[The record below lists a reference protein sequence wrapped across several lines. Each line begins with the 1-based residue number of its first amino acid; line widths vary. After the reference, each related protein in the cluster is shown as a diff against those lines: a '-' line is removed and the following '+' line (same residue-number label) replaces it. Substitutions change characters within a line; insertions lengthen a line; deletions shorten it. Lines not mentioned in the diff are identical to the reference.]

1 MSLLAGLFFRLH
13 HLHHKIIGIASA
25 AASAALFCS
34 CSAVG
39 NTASSQ
45 SFVFDTYS
53 QVTVCG
59 SDSEDVLSEI
69 ESILSEMSAGFEL
82 CYDMTAAE
90 LPQNRLYSDCLSK
103 THELNRRYGNGINV
117 FCGKLTKLWGISAES
132 PKVPA
137 DEEIAAVLAEL
148 PDALTENI
156 PPNAM
161 LDFGSVS
168 KGYACDKVFE
178 ALEKEDTK
186 DIDYGIISL
195 SSTTLMYGK
204 KPGGKP
210 FRTGLTN
217 PLTGEG
223 YAGIIETEAAFI
235 STSGGYERYFSP
247 EGTDDKY
254 CHIMDMTTGR
264 PVETDLASA
273 TVIVP
278 ADVPNGGI
286 LSDFLATMIFSEG
299 TENIDKWLACEDFR
313 VTAVSADGGVY
324 SNCEG
329 LELNESGGFYYEYK

>member
-1 MSLLAGLFFRLH
+1 MARRFFRH
-13 HLHHKIIGIASA
+13 YNYNKIAGTVSA
-25 AASAALFCS
+25 AALTILLCS
-34 CSAVG
+34 CSGADK
-39 NTASSQ
+39 TASSQ

-53 QVTVCG
+53 QITVCG
-59 SDSEDVLSEI
+59 NDSEDVLSEVG
-69 ESILSEMSAGFEL
+69 SILSEMSGDFDL
-82 CYDMTAAE
+82 CYDMTANE
-90 LPQNRLYSDCLSK
+90 LPQNDLYCDCLSK
-103 THELNRRYGNGINV
+103 TRELNRRYGNGINV
-117 FCGKLTKLWGISAES
+117 FCGKLTKLWGISTDS
-132 PKVPA
+132 PRVPA
-137 DEEIAAVLAEL
+137 DEELAAVLAEL

-156 PPNAM
+156 PYGAM
-161 LDFGSVS
+161 LDFGAVS

-178 ALEKEDTK
+178 VLEKK
-186 DIDYGIISL
+186 DMDYGIISL

-204 KPGGKP
+204 KHGGKP

-247 EGTDDKY
+247 EGTNDKY

-264 PVETDLASA
+264 PVETDFASA

-278 ADVPNGGI
+278 ADVTDGGI

-299 TENIDKWLACEDFR
+299 TDNIDKWLACDDFQ
-313 VTAVSADGGVY
+313 VVAISADGGVY

>member
-1 MSLLAGLFFRLH
+1 
-13 HLHHKIIGIASA
+13 
-25 AASAALFCS
+25 
-34 CSAVG
+34 
-39 NTASSQ
+39 
-45 SFVFDTYS
+45 
-53 QVTVCG
+53 
-59 SDSEDVLSEI
+59 
-69 ESILSEMSAGFEL
+69 MSAGFEL

>member
-59 SDSEDVLSEI
+59 SDSEDVLSEV
-69 ESILSEMSAGFEL
+69 ESILSEISAGFEL

-148 PDALTENI
+148 PDALTETI
-156 PPNAM
+156 TPGAM
-161 LDFGSVS
+161 LDFGAVS

-178 ALEKEDTK
+178 ILEKNDTK

-235 STSGGYERYFSP
+235 PQAE
-247 EGTDDKY
+247 
-254 CHIMDMTTGR
+254 DM
-264 PVETDLASA
+264 
-273 TVIVP
+273 
-278 ADVPNGGI
+278 NG
-286 LSDFLATMIFSEG
+286 FFHR
-299 TENIDKWLACEDFR
+299 R
-313 VTAVSADGGVY
+313 VQTINTAI
-324 SNCEG
+324 
-329 LELNESGGFYYEYK
+329 

>member
-1 MSLLAGLFFRLH
+1 MAGRFFR
-13 HLHHKIIGIASA
+13 LHHKIIGIVFS

-34 CSAVG
+34 CLAADK
-39 NTASSQ
+39 TASSQ
-45 SFVFDTYS
+45 SFVFDTYA
-53 QVTVCG
+53 QTAVYG
-59 SDSEDVLSEI
+59 NDSEDVLSEV
-69 ESILSEMSAGFEL
+69 EGILSEMSAGFEL
-82 CYDMTAAE
+82 CYDMAAGE
-90 LPQNRLYSDCLSK
+90 LPRNDLYYDCLNK
-103 THELNRRYGNGINV
+103 TRELNRRYGNGINV
-117 FCGKLTKLWGISAES
+117 FCGNLTKLWGISADS
-132 PKVPA
+132 PRVPA

-148 PDALTENI
+148 PDALTEKI
-156 PPNAM
+156 PHDAM
-161 LDFGSVS
+161 LDFGAVS

-178 ALEKEDTK
+178 VLEKKDTK

-204 KPGGKP
+204 KSGGKP

-217 PLTGEG
+217 PITGEG

-264 PVETDLASA
+264 PVETDFASV
-273 TVIVP
+273 TVVVS
-278 ADVPNGGI
+278 ADVPDGGI

-299 TENIDKWLACEDFR
+299 TDNIDKWLACDDFQ
-313 VTAVSADGGVY
+313 VVAISADGWVY

>member
-1 MSLLAGLFFRLH
+1 MAGLFFRLH

-59 SDSEDVLSEI
+59 SDSEDVLSEV

-137 DEEIAAVLAEL
+137 DEEIAAAGIQAMEHFYHSIGMPVNLDEL
-148 PDALTENI
+148 GVHPTDVQIEEMVDRCIAASGN
-156 PPNAM
+156 
-161 LDFGSVS
+161 
-168 KGYACDKVFE
+168 
-178 ALEKEDTK
+178 
-186 DIDYGIISL
+186 
-195 SSTTLMYGK
+195 
-204 KPGGKP
+204 
-210 FRTGLTN
+210 RTGSAKKLSREDMVRIFTN
-217 PLTGEG
+217 
-223 YAGIIETEAAFI
+223 A
-235 STSGGYERYFSP
+235 
-247 EGTDDKY
+247 
-254 CHIMDMTTGR
+254 CR
-264 PVETDLASA
+264 P
-273 TVIVP
+273 
-278 ADVPNGGI
+278 
-286 LSDFLATMIFSEG
+286 
-299 TENIDKWLACEDFR
+299 R
-313 VTAVSADGGVY
+313 
-324 SNCEG
+324 
-329 LELNESGGFYYEYK
+329 

>member
-1 MSLLAGLFFRLH
+1 MAGRFFSLNK
-13 HLHHKIIGIASA
+13 KIISMAFAVISA
-25 AASAALFCS
+25 IILCS
-34 CSAVG
+34 CSAPAA
-39 NTASSQ
+39 NKTSSSQ

-53 QVTVCG
+53 QVTICG
-59 SDSEDVLSEI
+59 GGSEDVLTEA
-69 ESILSEMSAGFEL
+69 EDVLSQMSAGFEL
-82 CYDMTAAE
+82 CYDMTADE
-90 LPQNRLYSDCLSK
+90 LPQNSLYSDCLNK
-103 THELNRRYGNGINV
+103 TRELNGRYGNGINV
-117 FCGKLTKLWGISAES
+117 FCGNLTKLWGISSDS
-132 PKVPA
+132 PRVPS
-137 DEEIAAVLAEL
+137 DGEIAAVLAEL
-148 PDALTENI
+148 PDALTETI
-156 PPNAM
+156 PPGAM
-161 LDFGSVS
+161 LDFGAVS

-178 ALEKEDTK
+178 ILEKNDTK
-186 DIDYGIISL
+186 DIDYGVISL

-210 FRTGLTN
+210 FRTGLTD
-217 PLTGEG
+217 PLTGKG
-223 YAGIIETEAAFI
+223 YAGIIETESAFI

-313 VTAVSADGGVY
+313 VAAISADGGVY